1 MTREIGYQVDRLAS
15 WARLAVDTTETNP
28 DLVWPK
34 SVAVY
39 AKMLREDSQVSS
51 VIRAVSFPVRSA
63 TWQLDPTG
71 VRDEVVEL
79 VSDDLGVPVRGRPP
93 VARQRTRGRFS
104 WREHL
109 RLALTE
115 LVYGHAFFE
124 QVYDVADDGR
134 AHLAKLA
141 WRPPKTISAI
151 DVADDGGLIAIEQ
164 YASARP
170 VRISVRRLVAY
181 VNDREGGDWTG
192 QSLLRAAYKNWLLKD
207 RMLRAQALTI
217 ERNGLGVPVYT
228 GATPPSTATAEEAR
242 QWAEQEK
249 SEGLKVAKGFRAGEA
264 AGASI
269 PASASLDLKGVSGDL
284 PDTNSPIRYHDE
296 QIARSVLAHFLNL
309 GTETGSWALGST
321 FADFFTQSLN
331 AVAEQIADIVQ
342 QHVIEDL
349 VDLNWGPEE
358 PAPRLVVSPIGKEQ
372 PATSTVLKELA
383 DAGLIVP
390 DEPLRAHAREMY
402 GLPPADDSDAE
413 TTPDQD
419 QETT

>member
-79 VSDDLGVPVRGRPP
+79 VSDDLGVPVRGRPH

-124 QVYDVADDGR
+124 QVYDIDAGDDR

-181 VNDREGGDWTG
+181 VNEREGGDWTG

-228 GATPPSTATAEEAR
+228 GATPPSTASVEEAR

-331 AVAEQIADIVQ
+331 AVAEQIADVVQ

-349 VDLNWGPEE
+349 VDLNWGPTE

-402 GLPPADDSDAE
+402 GLPPATDSDTE
-413 TTPDQD
+413 TTPDQ
-419 QETT
+419 ETT